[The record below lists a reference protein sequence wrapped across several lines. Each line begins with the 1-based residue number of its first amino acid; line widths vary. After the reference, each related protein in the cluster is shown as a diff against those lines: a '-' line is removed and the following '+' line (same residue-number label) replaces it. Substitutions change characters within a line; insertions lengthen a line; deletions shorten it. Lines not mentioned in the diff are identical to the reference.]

1 MGLGEPGGGGRETE
15 RCGGKRSYIPE
26 VLYER
31 GINKKFKGKNVENFS
46 VMRFLNLKK
55 IKVNFF

>member
-1 MGLGEPGGGGRETE
+1 MGLGEPGGGGREAE

-31 GINKKFKGKNVENFS
+31 GINKKN
-46 VMRFLNLKK
+46 
-55 IKVNFF
+55 